1 VPELLRRPG
10 SGRQHLWSINRRRS
24 RTDSNLGTLEAM
36 QLRNARLC
44 LDCEEVHDAQQCPV
58 CTSEMYVPITRWV
71 EAPERRT
78 HSRPAPSSS
87 RAEIY
92 RALIDAENRPSRT
105 RQLLKGGALGV
116 AALGVLGWF
125 MRRPSPPK

>member
-1 VPELLRRPG
+1 
-10 SGRQHLWSINRRRS
+10 
-24 RTDSNLGTLEAM
+24 M

-58 CTSEMYVPITRWV
+58 CASEMYAPITRWV
-71 EAPERRT
+71 AAPERRT
-78 HSRPAPSSS
+78 LARAEPSSS

-92 RALIDAENRPSRT
+92 RALIEAEPRPSRA
-105 RQLLKGGALGV
+105 RQLLKRGAVGV

-125 MRRPSPPK
+125 MRKPSPPKQS

>member
-1 VPELLRRPG
+1 
-10 SGRQHLWSINRRRS
+10 
-24 RTDSNLGTLEAM
+24 M

-58 CTSEMYVPITRWV
+58 CASEMYAPITRWV
-71 EAPERRT
+71 VAPERRAR
-78 HSRPAPSSS
+78 SRAEPSSS

-92 RALIDAENRPSRT
+92 RALIDGENRQSKT
-105 RQLLKGGALGV
+105 RRLLKGAGIGM

-125 MRRPSPPK
+125 MRNPSPPRRE

>member
-1 VPELLRRPG
+1 
-10 SGRQHLWSINRRRS
+10 
-24 RTDSNLGTLEAM
+24 M

-44 LDCEEVHDAQQCPV
+44 LDCEEVHEAQQCPV

-71 EAPERRT
+71 QAPERRT
-78 HSRPAPSSS
+78 HSRPEPSSS

-92 RALIDAENRPSRT
+92 RALIDGEKRPSRT

-125 MRRPSPPK
+125 MRRPSPPKQS